1 MTDPITVT
9 IAEARRLSGLSNT
22 TVYKL
27 IGEGRL
33 AVVKV
38 GTRTLVTFDSL
49 QRLLDPTSV
58 PTSKSDVTCGG
69 GGRMEAKEMNAGNRH

>member
-1 MTDPITVT
+1 MSITTDFSREERASACRSLDPITVT

-33 AVVKV
+33 RTVKV
-38 GTRTLVTFDSL
+38 GTRTLVVYATL
-49 QRLLDPTSV
+49 RTLLTPTA
-58 PTSKSDVTCGG
+58 DG
-69 GGRMEAKEMNAGNRH
+69 AA